1 MLIQRHKTLLLAFL
15 CSLFSLFSLQA
26 LADDALDQASELIK
40 QRHFKSA
47 YELLEPLES
56 ERAGEIDYDYML
68 GVAAIESGEVSRG
81 VFALERVLAQQPNHL
96 SARAMIAKGYFKGG
110 EAENARAEFQNILGQ
125 SDDPQLN
132 KLIEDNMSA
141 VDKATGQ
148 ATTFAAFIEGSWGF
162 DSNINSATSSSTVAV
177 PGIAPGLNLTLT
189 SASREQSSKY
199 LSVAAGASFRTP
211 LSKNLS
217 LFGSVQGSTR
227 TNWSENMFDPSYVDF
242 SLGLNYKRFI
252 DNFSIAL
259 QRNTYD
265 IDGERFRKSHGVT
278 AQWQRQLDDQNQ
290 VSVFLQTHDLNYPI
304 SGGVRDTQRSLGG
317 VAWGHAFSGD
327 KAPVIYLS
335 GYYGQ
340 EDTDKSRFDFLSNDF
355 YGARVGGQMV
365 INYKLVA
372 FANASYE
379 IRDYD
384 KEDPA
389 FLKKREDDQY
399 DFSVGMR
406 YLPMPG
412 WTIRPQLS
420 YLKNDSNI
428 SLFDFDRTLLSVSVR
443 KDFNW

>member
-1 MLIQRHKTLLLAFL
+1 MFAQRLQTLILTFLL
-15 CSLFSLFSLQA
+15 SIFSLMA
-26 LADDALDQASELIK
+26 LADETLDQAAELIK
-40 QRHFKSA
+40 QKNFKPA

-56 ERAGEIDYDYML
+56 ARAGEIDYDYLL
-68 GVAAIESGEVSRG
+68 GVAAVESGQVSRG

-96 SARAMIAKGYFKGG
+96 SARAMIAKGYFRGG
-110 EAENARAEFQNILGQ
+110 EAENARAEFRNILGQ

-148 ATTFAAFIEGSWGF
+148 ATTFAAYIDAGWGF
-162 DSNINSATSSSTVAV
+162 DSNINSATSNSTVAA
-177 PGIAPGLNLTLT
+177 PGIAPGLNLTLV

-199 LSVAAGASFRTP
+199 LSLAGGASFRTP

-227 TNWSENMFDPSYVDF
+227 TNWNESIFDPSFVDF

-252 DNFSIAL
+252 DNFTIAL
-259 QRNTYD
+259 QRNNYD
-265 IDGERFRKSHGVT
+265 IDGNRFRKSHGVA

-290 VSVFLQTHDLNYPI
+290 VSVFVQTADLNYPQ
-304 SGGVRDTQRSLGG
+304 SDGVRDAQRSVAGA
-317 VAWGHAFSGD
+317 AWGHAFSGD
-327 KAPVIYLS
+327 KAPVVYLS
-335 GYYGQ
+335 GYYGE
-340 EDTDKSRFDFLSNDF
+340 EDTDKSRFDFLGNDF
-355 YGARVGGQMV
+355 YGARVGGQV
-365 INYKLVA
+365 VLNYKLVA

-379 IRDYD
+379 VREYD
-384 KEDPA
+384 KQDPA
-389 FLKKREDDQY
+389 FLKTREDDQF
-399 DFSVGMR
+399 DFAVGMR
-406 YLPMPG
+406 YLPIPG

-428 SLFDFDRTLLSVSVR
+428 SLFDFNRTVLSVNFR

>member
-1 MLIQRHKTLLLAFL
+1 MFTRR
-15 CSLFSLFSLQA
+15 LQA
-26 LADDALDQASELIK
+26 LTLTFLLATFSLLALADETLDQAAELIK
-40 QRHFKSA
+40 QKNFKPA

-56 ERAGEIDYDYML
+56 ERAGEIDYDYIL
-68 GVAAIESGEVSRG
+68 GVAAIESGQVSRG
-81 VFALERVLAQQPNHL
+81 VFALERVLAQQPNNMN
-96 SARAMIAKGYFKGG
+96 ARAMIAKGYFRGG
-110 EAENARAEFQNILGQ
+110 EAENARAEFRNILGQ

-148 ATTFAAFIEGSWGF
+148 ATTFAAYIDAGWGF
-162 DSNINSATSSSTVAV
+162 DSNINSATSNSTVAA
-177 PGIAPGLNLTLT
+177 PGIAPGLNLTLV

-199 LSVAAGASFRTP
+199 LSLAGGASFRTP

-227 TNWSENMFDPSYVDF
+227 TNWNESMFDPSFVDF

-252 DNFSIAL
+252 DNFTIAL
-259 QRNTYD
+259 QRNNYD
-265 IDGERFRKSHGVT
+265 IDGNRFRKSHGVA

-290 VSVFLQTHDLNYPI
+290 VSVFVQTADLNYPQ
-304 SGGVRDTQRSLGG
+304 SDGVRDAQRSVAGA
-317 VAWGHAFSGD
+317 AWGHAFSGD
-327 KAPVIYLS
+327 KAPVVYLS
-335 GYYGQ
+335 GYYGE

-355 YGARVGGQMV
+355 YGARVGGQV
-365 INYKLVA
+365 VLNYKLVA

-379 IRDYD
+379 VRDYD
-384 KEDPA
+384 KQDPA
-389 FLKKREDDQY
+389 FLKTREDDQF
-399 DFSVGMR
+399 DFAVGMR
-406 YLPMPG
+406 YLPIPG

-428 SLFDFDRTLLSVSVR
+428 SLFDFDRTVLSVNFR